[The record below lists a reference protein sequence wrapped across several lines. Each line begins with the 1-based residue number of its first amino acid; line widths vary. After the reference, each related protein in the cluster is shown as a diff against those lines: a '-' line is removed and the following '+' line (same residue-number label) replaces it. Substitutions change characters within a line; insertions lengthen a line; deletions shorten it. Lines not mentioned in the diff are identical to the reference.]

1 MNIVPPEVVTL
12 PVLGVPPAMPGM
24 NHGMVPMMVPAP
36 FIHPYDPLPQN
47 PMFIPEQFHQPPAQ
61 QPEQYHQPAVQEQER
76 YRQPS
81 PQQPDQYDEGYKLYL
96 CKDDFEPISSRQ
108 ADDLKDFLIS
118 QMLKESEI
126 AQGWAPD
133 FTLKGLQNSHRYEL
147 ITKDDSTR
155 DWLVNLDYSEF
166 TDFHVIVYTKEELW
180 YERAAVW
187 LPGHSRSRNIE
198 PLDKLKLQNKR
209 LEGINISK
217 WKFVKKIVT
226 QKGTR
231 LYVDMPPSSAR
242 ALEKQKMVLSYE
254 LQKVNV
260 FLKAIA
266 VDKAAFDAGLKEPS
280 TAEFSVISEA
290 VQNSPM
296 PSLAYDQALIKIT
309 LKGCKTLSLQQAR
322 KIKEVLIYHLFR
334 YHQQDGSLRTD
345 FVKYG
350 FYPPNCFG
358 VVPQNPETKKWLF
371 SQHLGKVNRQSIV
384 VLGAEE
390 ENTRFFRMSVVLP
403 SEFQLNPSIVA
414 ERLKQSNQGV
424 KGINF
429 NIWKPL
435 KLTPDR
441 KFNKVRFEVEV
452 DLDSLETLSKMNYQL
467 DYVDVEN
474 TYLSAYFKSEYSYS
488 ELEELMAK
496 YKAEMTDSY
505 DIANMDL
512 DSDSDDDII
521 CLS

>member
-1 MNIVPPEVVTL
+1 MNIVPPEVVTM
-12 PVLGVPPAMPGM
+12 PVLGVPQPVPAM
-24 NHGMVPMMVPAP
+24 NHDMIPMMVPAP
-36 FIHPYDPLPQN
+36 FMHPYEPVPQN
-47 PMFIPEQFHQPPAQ
+47 PMFM
-61 QPEQYHQPAVQEQER
+61 PEQYQ
-76 YRQPS
+76 
-81 PQQPDQYDEGYKLYL
+81 QQPPPEQPDDHDGDYKLYL
-96 CKDDFEPISSRQ
+96 CKDDFEQITSRQ
-108 ADDLKDFLIS
+108 ADHLKDFLIS
-118 QMLKESEI
+118 QMLRESEI

-155 DWLVNLDYSEF
+155 DWLVNLDYSAFTEF
-166 TDFHVIVYTKEELW
+166 QVIVYTKEELW

-209 LEGINISK
+209 LEGVNISK

-242 ALEKQKMVLSYE
+242 ALEKHKMVLSYE

-266 VDKAAFDAGLKEPS
+266 VDKDAFDAGLREPS

-290 VQNSPM
+290 VQNSPI
-296 PSLAYDQALIKIT
+296 PSLAYDPALIKIT
-309 LKGCKTLSLQQAR
+309 LKGCKTLTLVQAR

-334 YHQQDGSLRTD
+334 YHQQDGTYKTD

-350 FYPPNCFG
+350 FFPPNCFG
-358 VVPQNPETKKWLF
+358 VVPQNPETKKWLL
-371 SQHLGKVNRQSIV
+371 SQHLGKVNRQAIV
-384 VLGAEE
+384 VLGADD
-390 ENTRFFRMSVVLP
+390 ENTRFFKMTVLVP
-403 SEFQLNPSIVA
+403 KENQLNPAVVA

-435 KLTPDR
+435 QMTHDR
-441 KFNKVRFEVEV
+441 KNKMRFHVEV
-452 DLDSLETLSKMNYQL
+452 DLDSLETLSKMKYQL
-467 DYVDVEN
+467 DYVDMIN
-474 TYLSAYFKSEYSYS
+474 TVHTVYFKSEYSHS
-488 ELEELMAK
+488 KLEELIAK

-512 DSDSDDDII
+512 DSDSDEDII
-521 CLS
+521 CLD